1 MGRVRAERLG
11 VVAGAV
17 LAACSGCG
25 PAVLSVSDAIVSAGE
40 PVRLTAF
47 VYRDTIRGVGRDIEG
62 VQVRF
67 SVDGRPAGSAR
78 TDDDGWTS
86 VQWALPTGGA
96 SRFGATAIVD
106 GRTIRAGGAIYTWDK
121 DRIILAVDVDGTLAE
136 TDYDDLILGRRDV
149 ESQPLPHAQ
158 QTLEKL
164 SADFHILYLTARPHY
179 YVQKTRRW
187 LKDCGFPGGPV
198 FTAPRLRDT
207 IRHTR
212 FKRRMLATLRKD
224 WPNLLIGIG
233 NKAADAEA
241 YGPNGMLSLIVRRAA
256 DEDLGPH
263 AIVLQDW
270 PAVSRF
276 FDANADV
283 LCDPR
288 ELTRATRGEI
298 MLLRPVVAWQQ
309 QD

>member
-1 MGRVRAERLG
+1 MRRVRADRLG
-11 VVAGAV
+11 LMVGVVIAV
-17 LAACSGCG
+17 FGGCG
-25 PAVLSVSDAIVSAGE
+25 PAVLSVSDAIVSPGE

-67 SVDGRPAGSAR
+67 RVDGSPARSAR

-86 VQWALPTGGA
+86 VQWALPSGGA
-96 SRFGATAIVD
+96 SRFEATALVD
-106 GRTIRAGGAIYTWDK
+106 GRTTQAGGAIYTWDK
-121 DRIILAVDVDGTLAE
+121 ERIILAVDVDGTLAQ
-136 TDYDDLILGRRDV
+136 TDYDDLILGRRDAG
-149 ESQPLPHAQ
+149 SQPLPDAQ
-158 QTLEKL
+158 QTLDQL
-164 SADFHILYLTARPHY
+164 SADFHILYLTARPQY
-179 YVQKTRRW
+179 YVEKTRRW
-187 LKDCGFPGGPV
+187 LKDCGFPTGPV

-241 YGPNGMLSLIVRRAA
+241 YGASGMLSLIVRRVP
-256 DEDLGPH
+256 DKDLGPH
-263 AIVLQDW
+263 AIMLADW

-276 FDANADV
+276 FDANAEV
-283 LCDPR
+283 LHDPR

-298 MLLRPVVAWQQ
+298 MLLRPVVAWQEK
-309 QD
+309 D